1 MAHEGDHVME
11 PAEPLFTEANGR
23 RPKADVDL
31 IELLTVLALRKA
43 AIIKFTLGITLLAL
57 IVSLLLPVSY
67 MGKTLILP
75 PQQSQSLAGAMLG
88 QLGALAGL
96 GKELGVKSSVDLY
109 LAMLSSESVENGL
122 IQKFDLLTVYRT
134 KKLID
139 CRKVLEAH
147 TVLKSLPKEGLISI
161 SVTDRDPKRAA
172 DLANGYVEE
181 LEGLSQR
188 MALTESSQRRLF
200 FEKQLQQA
208 KENLITAEQT
218 LRQTQE
224 KTGLLVL
231 DSQARSVIDTV
242 AHLKAQI
249 AAKEVQLHAMRTFA
263 TAENPD
269 LVLGEQQ
276 LAGLHAQLEKTLK
289 NNNVIQGDVE
299 IPTSKLPASGLAYVR
314 AYRDMKYNET
324 IYEIV
329 AKQYEAARLD
339 ESKSAPLAQVV
350 DAAAIPERKSFPKRS
365 WIVLIAFAASFLLSC
380 AYVIVQT
387 AYRRFIADLR
397 HQEQINVLKS
407 HLRFRL

>member
-1 MAHEGDHVME
+1 ME

-31 IELLTVLALRKA
+31 LELLTVLALRKA

-147 TVLKSLPKEGLISI
+147 TILKSLPKEGLISI

>member
-31 IELLTVLALRKA
+31 LELLTVLALRKA

-147 TVLKSLPKEGLISI
+147 TILKSLPKEGLISI

>member
-31 IELLTVLALRKA
+31 IELLTVLASRKGTIA
-43 AIIKFTLGITLLAL
+43 KFTLALTLLA
-57 IVSLLLPVSY
+57 VVYSLLLPVSY
-67 MGKTLILP
+67 TAVTLILP

-88 QLGALAGL
+88 QIGALAGI
-96 GKELGVKSSVDLY
+96 GKELGMKSSEDMYV
-109 LAMLSSESVENGL
+109 AMLSSESVENAL
-122 IQKFDLLTVYRT
+122 IQKFDLLNVYHA
-134 KKLID
+134 KKMVD
-139 CRKVLEAH
+139 CRTLLQTH
-147 TVLKSLPKEGLISI
+147 TKFKMMLKEGLISI
-161 SVTDRDPKRAA
+161 SVSDHDPKRAA
-172 DLANGYVEE
+172 DLANGYVSE

-208 KENLITAEQT
+208 KENLITAEQA
-218 LRQTQE
+218 LRTTQE

-231 DSQARSVIDTV
+231 DSQAKTVIEQV
-242 AHLKAQI
+242 ARLKAQV
-249 AAKEVQLHAMRTFA
+249 AAKEVQLHAMRSFA
-263 TAENPD
+263 TTENPD
-269 LVLGEQQ
+269 VVLAEQQ
-276 LAGLHAQLEKTLK
+276 LAGLRVQVDKALQ
-289 NNNVIQGDVE
+289 NNNVIQGDIE
-299 IPTSKLPASGLAYVR
+299 IPTTKLPASGLAYVR

-339 ESKSAPLAQVV
+339 EAKSAPLAQVV
-350 DAAAIPERKSFPKRS
+350 DAAAIPERKSFPKRT